1 MKENSRREEYLQ
13 KGKALFDAYQTEHK
27 AFMKRRRANAMLDQ
41 GVNEENEMRKR
52 YNENVKA
59 LAEEYSDVS

>member
-1 MKENSRREEYLQ
+1 MKENLRRKEYLQ
-13 KGKALFDAYQTEHK
+13 KGKALFDTYQAEHK
-27 AFMKRRRANAMLDQ
+27 AFMKRRRTNATLDK

-59 LAEEYSDVS
+59 LAEEYRDVS